1 MSTGPNDS
9 AGFGVAQPIDFIPA
23 PTWQDAPQ
31 PPYPQQPPQQPMG
44 YLPGQPPVQPPIQQ
58 PVQPPTQRPKRRRRL
73 PVIIVSTV
81 LAVALVIVAVPWIIR
96 QTPLGR
102 TPVSVVEEYLTAL
115 AAGRISQALELGQAQ
130 PTDTTFLT
138 DAVLA
143 QSLADN
149 PIVDID
155 VPDSQTIT
163 GNQGEIEANYVLGGL
178 EVNAS
183 IAVSKVNGI
192 WMLDSAFSTLDL
204 TTTTTKV
211 TLTLSGIDTTGK
223 DTIDLLPGIYP
234 LATTNPMLAVGNGSV
249 VVRSPGAEV
258 RLDTTLRLSDEGAE
272 KIRQATGEALN
283 SCLAAT
289 TLTPTGCGFDYDRF
303 YAPVADESTI
313 SRHLAPGYG
322 DLSSM
327 AIWLDYGSTT
337 KASGSPNLI
346 IQFEFT
352 SKTGRAYRLI
362 NFIYDVAADF
372 TDPNNITI
380 TFN

>member
-1 MSTGPNDS
+1 MSTGPSDS
-9 AGFGVAQPIDFIPA
+9 TGFGVAQPIDFIPA
-23 PTWQDAPQ
+23 P
-31 PPYPQQPPQQPMG
+31 
-44 YLPGQPPVQPPIQQ
+44 PGLGQPPIQ
-58 PVQPPTQRPKRRRRL
+58 PLVQPPAQPPKRPRHRL
-73 PVIIVSTV
+73 PVIIVSTL
-81 LAVALVIVAVPWIIR
+81 LAVVLVIVAVPLIIR
-96 QTPLGR
+96 WTPLGR
-102 TPVSVVEEYLTAL
+102 TPVSLVEEYLTAL
-115 AAGRISQALELGQAQ
+115 AAGRLDQVLELGQTQ

-138 DAVLA
+138 EAVLT

-155 VPDSQTIT
+155 VPQDQTIT
-163 GNQGEIEANYVLGGL
+163 GNQGEVEANYVIGGL
-178 EVNAS
+178 DVNAQ

-192 WMLDSAFSTLDL
+192 WMLDSAFSTLNL
-204 TTTTTKV
+204 TGTTTKV
-211 TLTLSGIDTTGK
+211 TLTLSGIEITGK

-249 VVRSPGAEV
+249 VVRSPGAQV
-258 RLDTTLRLSDEGAE
+258 RFDTTLKLSDEGAE
-272 KIRQATGEALN
+272 KIRQAAGAALDN
-283 SCLAAT
+283 CLAAT
-289 TLTPTGCGFDYDRF
+289 SLTPTGCGFDYDRF

-322 DLSSM
+322 DLSDM
-327 AIWLDYGSTT
+327 AVWLDYGSIT
-337 KASGSPNLI
+337 KASGSPNII

-372 TDPNNITI
+372 TDPNSITI